1 MTTLLEFATNDLARV
16 TQDKTASGSAVAA
29 AQSTLQ
35 VRQADRDDNAAAI
48 AGLQSDIAKK
58 RLEIAAAAMPADAEV
73 AAGELELL
81 LVKLNA
87 AQAKAVDL
95 QVELD
100 TVQSQIDVQLDS
112 LGAATTRSVGVT
124 VAFAAAQKAA
134 ADHQT
139 WQAASLA
146 TPVKDVSQT
155 AIGTIGGT
163 LYTDAK
169 TRAEA
174 GFDASLL
181 THVRKREAREQARLA
196 AIEARRDDA
205 QDDLDDKQAADRGI
219 AGEAAPLRT
228 AYDRAE
234 AAFREAVTAGQ
245 DRLNRALGL
254 LASVAATPAL
264 PDAEK
269 NHMLD
274 ATLVNAAKAQ
284 VTNAEVDEKARD
296 DLATAQA
303 KLERGQTEV
312 SVGLTPFDTIVNLTK
327 GVTDANTAIAALVAF
342 DESKLDAWEVTVPDS
357 SWSLLAAFDEADLI
371 LNDLKT
377 NSTPAKLNTLSTA
390 MTTTANALAAKLEVL
405 AQSDHD
411 IAQLEERMKLDTEL
425 LDAAAR
431 NGSARVLNALRGD
444 G

>member
-1 MTTLLEFATNDLARV
+1 M
-16 TQDKTASGSAVAA
+16 
-29 AQSTLQ
+29 
-35 VRQADRDDNAAAI
+35 
-48 AGLQSDIAKK
+48 
-58 RLEIAAAAMPADAEV
+58 
-73 AAGELELL
+73 
-81 LVKLNA
+81 
-87 AQAKAVDL
+87 
-95 QVELD
+95 
-100 TVQSQIDVQLDS
+100 
-112 LGAATTRSVGVT
+112 
-124 VAFAAAQKAA
+124 
-134 ADHQT
+134 
-139 WQAASLA
+139 
-146 TPVKDVSQT
+146 
-155 AIGTIGGT
+155 
-163 LYTDAK
+163 
-169 TRAEA
+169 
-174 GFDASLL
+174 
-181 THVRKREAREQARLA
+181 
-196 AIEARRDDA
+196 EARRDDA

-303 KLERGQTEV
+303 TLERGQTEV